1 MRKQKGAL
9 AGLIGTV
16 HLDPAGE
23 ARLRAALGTLRP
35 QAVTVD
41 VSPYAIEFRLRRGEE
56 LRGRLDPF
64 RGADGTLPPGLEA
77 VSAQLLVPY
86 EWTAAAA
93 YAAETGIPA
102 EAVGDSGASREWL
115 ELLENELLAP
125 ANLARLA
132 REEVPIL
139 SEQVAWEYATARR
152 HWREGKATGEAGR
165 ERLRAADTR
174 MANLLAAR
182 PDRKGLVHVTGW
194 EHLAGLSAALE
205 LPPARCALLCDFSS
219 FGRVP
224 GRGEPG
230 RE

>member
-1 MRKQKGAL
+1 MRKQRRGL

-35 QAVTVD
+35 RVVTVD

-64 RGADGTLPPGLEA
+64 RGPDGGLPPGLEA
-77 VSAQLLVPY
+77 VAAQLLVPY

-93 YAAETGIPA
+93 YAAETAIVA
-102 EAVGDSGASREWL
+102 EPVGDSAASREWL
-115 ELLENELLAP
+115 ELLEKELLAP
-125 ANLARLA
+125 ANLACLA

-152 HWREGKATGEAGR
+152 HWREGKAMGEADR
-165 ERLRAADTR
+165 EGVRAADARVAT
-174 MANLLAAR
+174 LLAAR
-182 PDRKGLVHVTGW
+182 PDRKGLVHITGW
-194 EHLAGLSAALE
+194 EHLAGLAAALE
-205 LPPARCALLCDFSS
+205 LPPARCTLLCDF
-219 FGRVP
+219 
-224 GRGEPG
+224 
-230 RE
+230 